1 MYAVAADSLL
11 HAQAPA
17 PPAASAPARAPV
29 GVPGIDA
36 LAALKYRSIGPSFG
50 GRVSRVA
57 GVAGDPSTFYA
68 ATASGGVWQSVDG
81 GLTWKPVFDSQ
92 PVSSIGSLAIA
103 PSNPKVIYVGSGEA
117 NIRGNVAAGNG
128 IYRSLDG
135 GKTWTHVWTE
145 EGQIGTMVVHPTN
158 PDVAYAAVLGRT
170 FGPNPQR
177 GIFRT
182 RDGGRTWQQVL
193 TRNADTGASDVAM
206 DPNNPNVLFAGFWQ
220 ARRRPWDLTSGGPG
234 SSLYVSRDGGDTWTE
249 LRGKGLPEGIWG
261 KVGVAIAPSDSR
273 RVYALIEA
281 EDGGLFR
288 SDDGGDTWTHIS
300 KDRKVRQRPWY
311 YSTMTV
317 NPSNP
322 DDVWFPQVPM
332 VRTIDGGRTLKT
344 VSGFRHGD
352 HHDIW
357 IDPRN
362 PRRMIDGNDGGV
374 ELSNDGGET
383 WTPVLLPLGQF
394 YHVTTDTRVPFRVA
408 GAMQDLGTVQG
419 PINSLTRAGLTNAHW
434 YDVGGG
440 EAGHVVSKPDDPDVV
455 YAGEYLGYISR
466 YDDRTKQ
473 ARNVSTYPEN
483 GSGHGAEDLKYR
495 FQWTAPIAVSPHD
508 PNVVYHGANVLFK
521 TTDGGQT
528 WSAISGDL
536 TRNDRSKQAWSGGP
550 ITGDNTGVEYYCTIF
565 AIAESPVAAGTI
577 WTGSDDGLLQVTRDG
592 GGSWTN
598 VTASMPG
605 MPEWG
610 TVATIEPSHF
620 DAGTAYVVVDA
631 HRTDDVRPYLYKT
644 GDFGRHWVRLDA
656 GMPRDTYLHSVR
668 EDPRQRGLLFVG
680 TERGVVFSADDGAT
694 WRSLQLNLPPVAVHD
709 LAVKDDALVVATHGR
724 SLWVLDD
731 LVAVRRVGAKA
742 PDEVT
747 LLPPSPA
754 IRWRYSAEA
763 RLKPAGE
770 NPPEGATIYYFLK
783 AKPSG
788 PLTIEIL
795 DAGGRVVRTLSS
807 VKTKPENEDDDGDPD
822 ADEKKKDVL
831 ATDPGIQRAVWDLAW
846 EGVKPIPRAKL
857 DAGDPEEGPLAVP
870 GTYTVRLTVDGRS
883 LTAPLT
889 IQPDPRV
896 HVTDSELQAQLTF
909 ALKVRDDLSKLTAMV
924 ARVRSIRTQ
933 ITQQQQAWKG
943 KFPGDM
949 GDLAV
954 RILDRCN
961 GLEGRLHNPKA
972 EVTYDI
978 LAFKGGAQ
986 LYSRLSPLFANA
998 IDGDGAPTQGMQAV
1012 YATQAAA
1019 LTALETEVE
1028 ALVSTDVAALN
1039 DAARKAALPFI
1050 VTAPPEAATATK

>member
-1 MYAVAADSLL
+1 
-11 HAQAPA
+11 
-17 PPAASAPARAPV
+17 
-29 GVPGIDA
+29 
-36 LAALKYRSIGPSFG
+36 
-50 GRVSRVA
+50 
-57 GVAGDPSTFYA
+57 
-68 ATASGGVWQSVDG
+68 
-81 GLTWKPVFDSQ
+81 
-92 PVSSIGSLAIA
+92 
-103 PSNPKVIYVGSGEA
+103 
-117 NIRGNVAAGNG
+117 
-128 IYRSLDG
+128 
-135 GKTWTHVWTE
+135 
-145 EGQIGTMVVHPTN
+145 
-158 PDVAYAAVLGRT
+158 
-170 FGPNPQR
+170 
-177 GIFRT
+177 
-182 RDGGRTWQQVL
+182 
-193 TRNADTGASDVAM
+193 
-206 DPNNPNVLFAGFWQ
+206 
-220 ARRRPWDLTSGGPG
+220 
-234 SSLYVSRDGGDTWTE
+234 
-249 LRGKGLPEGIWG
+249 
-261 KVGVAIAPSDSR
+261 
-273 RVYALIEA
+273 
-281 EDGGLFR
+281 
-288 SDDGGDTWTHIS
+288 
-300 KDRKVRQRPWY
+300 
-311 YSTMTV
+311 
-317 NPSNP
+317 
-322 DDVWFPQVPM
+322 
-332 VRTIDGGRTLKT
+332 
-344 VSGFRHGD
+344 
-352 HHDIW
+352 
-357 IDPRN
+357 
-362 PRRMIDGNDGGV
+362 
-374 ELSNDGGET
+374 
-383 WTPVLLPLGQF
+383 
-394 YHVTTDTRVPFRVA
+394 
-408 GAMQDLGTVQG
+408 
-419 PINSLTRAGLTNAHW
+419 
-434 YDVGGG
+434 
-440 EAGHVVSKPDDPDVV
+440 
-455 YAGEYLGYISR
+455 
-466 YDDRTKQ
+466 
-473 ARNVSTYPEN
+473 
-483 GSGHGAEDLKYR
+483 
-495 FQWTAPIAVSPHD
+495 
-508 PNVVYHGANVLFK
+508 
-521 TTDGGQT
+521 
-528 WSAISGDL
+528 
-536 TRNDRSKQAWSGGP
+536 
-550 ITGDNTGVEYYCTIF
+550 
-565 AIAESPVAAGTI
+565 
-577 WTGSDDGLLQVTRDG
+577 
-592 GGSWTN
+592 
-598 VTASMPG
+598 

-631 HRTDDVRPYLYKT
+631 HRMDDARPYLYKT

-731 LVAVRRVGAKA
+731 LVAVRSVGRKV
-742 PDEVT
+742 PDEMT

-770 NPPEGATIYYFLK
+770 NPPEGAALYYFLK

-788 PLTIEIL
+788 PLTIDIL
-795 DAGGRVVRTLSS
+795 DAGGRLVRTLSS
-807 VKTKPENEDDDGDPD
+807 VKTKSENEDDDGDPD

-889 IQPDPRV
+889 IQSDPRV
-896 HVTDSELQAQLTF
+896 RLIDAELQAQLTF
-909 ALKVRDDLSKLTAMV
+909 ALKVRDDLSKLTALV

-954 RILDRCN
+954 RIVDRCN
-961 GLEGRLHNPKA
+961 GLESRLHNPKA

-1019 LTALETEVE
+1019 LAALETEVQ